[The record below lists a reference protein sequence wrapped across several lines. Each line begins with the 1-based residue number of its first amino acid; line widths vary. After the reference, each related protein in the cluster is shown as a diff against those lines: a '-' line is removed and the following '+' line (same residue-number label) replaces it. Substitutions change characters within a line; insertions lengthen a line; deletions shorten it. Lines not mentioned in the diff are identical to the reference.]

1 VAFWKRRKTY
11 AALPEGYFDLPE
23 GERLAWAKG
32 LAEELKK
39 ERDAPRQD
47 DDPSGDGQRVTE

>member
-1 VAFWKRRKTY
+1 MAFFNRRKVH

-23 GERLAWAKG
+23 EERLAWAEQ

-39 ERDAPRQD
+39 ERDGQED
-47 DDPSGDGQRVTE
+47 DE

>member
-1 VAFWKRRKTY
+1 MVFWRRRKIH

-23 GERLAWAKG
+23 EERLAWAKQ

-39 ERDAPRQD
+39 QRDAAD
-47 DDPSGDGQRVTE
+47 DEEE